1 MSKNSIKI
9 GDVFQLGE
17 HKLLC
22 GDAQN
27 LDHIQSVLGENQIK
41 LILTDV
47 PYGVALV
54 EGNKEFAKSR
64 VDHEPI
70 ANDHLQTDSEFRQF
84 TKHWITP
91 IKTKLTDKN
100 AFYIFNSDR
109 MMFAMREALLEE
121 GFKLAQLLVWAKTA
135 AVIGR
140 LDYLPQHELI
150 AYGWRGRHEFLK
162 SKDKSILI
170 SPKSKKNTLHP
181 TMKPIS
187 ILRKLILNSTRRSD
201 IVYDPFGGSGSTL
214 IACEQTRR
222 KCVMIEI
229 IPKYC
234 QVIIDRWEK
243 LTEQK
248 AVLLH
253 SSSK

>member
-1 MSKNSIKI
+1 MSPNSIKI

-17 HKLLC
+17 HKLIC

-27 LDHIQSVLGENQIK
+27 DSHVQMVLGDNKIK

-54 EGNKEFAKSR
+54 EGNKSFAKSKIEH
-64 VDHEPI
+64 DPI
-70 ANDHLQTDSEFRQF
+70 ANDHLQTDGEFRQF
-84 TKHWITP
+84 TQNWIRP
-91 IKTKLTDKN
+91 IKTQLTDKN

-109 MMFAMREALLEE
+109 MMFAMREALVAE
-121 GFKLAQLLVWAKTA
+121 GFKLAQLLVWVKTA

-162 SKDKSILI
+162 SKDKSVLI
-170 SPKSKKNTLHP
+170 SPKTKKNDLHP
-181 TMKPIS
+181 TMKNIS
-187 ILRKLILNSTRRSD
+187 VLRRLILNSTRRGD

-222 KCVMIEI
+222 QCVMIEI

-253 SSSK
+253 PSSK

>member
-1 MSKNSIKI
+1 MSKKSINL
-9 GDVFQLGE
+9 GDVFQLGQ
-17 HKLLC
+17 HRLVC
-22 GDAQN
+22 GDATNQN
-27 LDHIQSVLGENQIK
+27 HVQSLLAQGQVK

-54 EGNKEFAKSR
+54 EGKKGFSKSK
-64 VDHEPI
+64 VEHAPI
-70 ANDHLQTDSEFRQF
+70 KNDHLQTDEEFKAF
-84 TKHWITP
+84 TAKWLNSIKDHLTP
-91 IKTKLTDKN
+91 KN
-100 AFYIFNSDR
+100 TYYIFNSDK
-109 MMFAMREALLEE
+109 MMFPMREALLNE
-121 GFKLAQLLVWAKTA
+121 GFKFSQLLVWAKTG

-170 SPKSKKNTLHP
+170 SPKTRKNDLHP

-187 ILRKLILNSTRRSD
+187 ILRKLILNSSRRED

-222 KCVMIEI
+222 RCLMIEI
-229 IPKYC
+229 SPQYC

-243 LTEQK
+243 LAGEK
-248 AVLLH
+248 AVKLN
-253 SSSK
+253 SIKS